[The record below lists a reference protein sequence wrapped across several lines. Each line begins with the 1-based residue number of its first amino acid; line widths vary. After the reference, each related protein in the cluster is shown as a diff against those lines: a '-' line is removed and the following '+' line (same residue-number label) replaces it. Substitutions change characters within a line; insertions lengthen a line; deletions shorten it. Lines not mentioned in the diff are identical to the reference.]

1 MLGYS
6 RQALH
11 KKQQRT
17 RQTLIAADLVLR
29 EVGQIRK
36 EQPRLGCR
44 KVYSLVKP
52 ALDKHNT
59 KLGRDGFFDLLRE
72 FGGLVKPLR
81 RGHYTTQSHHHFYK
95 YPNLVKD
102 YSPAAPNQLWVSDI
116 TYIEGK
122 GKFLYLFLITDAYSH
137 KIVGWYLPESS
148 ATEGALKALKR
159 AFKEIKTAKDLFTIL
174 IEASNIAAGV
184 M

>member
-1 MLGYS
+1 M
-6 RQALH
+6 
-11 KKQQRT
+11 
-17 RQTLIAADLVLR
+17 VVR
-29 EVGQIRK
+29 EVRQIRK
-36 EQPRLGCR
+36 EQPRLGSK
-44 KVYSLVKP
+44 KVY
-52 ALDKHNT
+52 ALIKAELQIHGI

-72 FGGLVKPLR
+72 FGILVKPLR